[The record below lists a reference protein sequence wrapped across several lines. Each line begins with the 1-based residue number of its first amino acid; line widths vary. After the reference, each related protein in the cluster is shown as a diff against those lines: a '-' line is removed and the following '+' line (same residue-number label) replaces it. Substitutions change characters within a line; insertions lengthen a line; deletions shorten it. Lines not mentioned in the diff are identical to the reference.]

1 VKDELLLTDISFQ
14 IDLQFQY
21 RYANMWPRAI
31 RLVKGGVIDVKRLTT
46 HRYSLEDATEA
57 FQTSKDSAM
66 TGAVKVMIQS
76 LEKGEA

>member
-1 VKDELLLTDISFQ
+1 MANTYLLQ

-46 HRYSLEDATEA
+46 HRYTLEDATKA
-57 FQTSKDSAM
+57 FETSRDSAK

-76 LEKGEA
+76 LAEGEA

>member
-1 VKDELLLTDISFQ
+1 MLTFIFQ

-46 HRYSLEDATEA
+46 HRYNLEDAKEA
-57 FQTSKDSAM
+57 FETSKDSAR

-76 LEKGEA
+76 LDKGEQ